1 MRWIAAVL
9 LCLVLA
15 ARAGAC
21 LPQALGVPG
30 LAEAEALLRAGRAE
44 EAWQLLAPLERQHA
58 GQADFDYLLGVA
70 ALESGRRNRATFI
83 FERVI
88 TVDPAH
94 PGVRVQMARA
104 YFELGDFERAEREF
118 NSILKSAPAA
128 DVRSRSEAYLA
139 AMRASAKP
147 ERTGLTRYAEVSAGR
162 DTNVSAASAQSSV
175 FVPGLGVQFVPDRR
189 LQRQPDEF
197 VALGAGLEYGR
208 ALRGNLGVVAAVDLR
223 QRWHADA
230 KQFDTR
236 AVDLD
241 GAVNHRLDE
250 RNALQYSAH
259 LNYYELDNTRYR
271 ETHSLGAQWYR
282 SLSARSRLAL
292 SGHGHR
298 IRYSQDASSNSELLT
313 ASIGVTRI
321 LKLAAP
327 TTLAGAVHFGHDNAV
342 AGRIDGDR
350 RLLGASLTL
359 QRKLWPSVD
368 GYAHFSVLQ
377 SQYEKQNAWF
387 GLAREDRQRDA
398 AVGLAWSFGN
408 GWQLRPHILRTTN
421 RSNLPMSEYQRTE
434 TSITLRR
441 VWN

>member
-1 MRWIAAVL
+1 MRWMPAVL

-15 ARAGAC
+15 VRAGIC

-30 LAEAEALLRAGRAE
+30 LAEAEALVRAGRAE

-58 GQADFDYLLGVA
+58 GEADFDYLLGVA
-70 ALESGRRNRATFI
+70 ALDSGRRNRATFI
-83 FERVI
+83 FERVVS
-88 TVDPAH
+88 VDPANLD
-94 PGVRVQMARA
+94 VRVQMARA

-118 NSILKSAPAA
+118 NFILRSAPEG
-128 DVRSRSEAYLA
+128 DLRRVSETYLA
-139 AMRASAKP
+139 AMRASPKA
-147 ERTGLTRYAEVSAGR
+147 ERRGFTGYAESSVGR
-162 DTNVSAASAQSSV
+162 DTNVSAASAQGSV

-189 LQRQPDEF
+189 LRRQPDEF
-197 VALGAGLEYGR
+197 YGLGAGLEYGR
-208 ALRGNLGVVAAVDLR
+208 TLRGNLGVVAAVDLR
-223 QRWHADA
+223 QRWHTDA

-250 RNALQYSAH
+250 RNALQYGAH

-271 ETHSLGAQWYR
+271 ETQSLGAQWYR

-298 IRYSQDASSNSELLT
+298 IRYSHDASSNSDLLT
-313 ASIGVTRI
+313 ATIGVTRI

-327 TTLAGAVHFGHDNAV
+327 TTVAGAVHFGHDNAV

-368 GYAHFSVLQ
+368 GYVHFSVLQ

-398 AVGLAWSFGN
+398 AVGLTWSFGN

-434 TSITLRR
+434 TSIALRR
-441 VWN
+441 IWN